1 MKYAFPATSTL
12 TSPSASKQEKDIPSL
27 EVQSGNVIQVAKLA
41 EVHQL
46 QFAQNAFQVT
56 LYPVAHVSPAM
67 TPTLSPVPLKMQ
79 VTLSL
84 AKKDIP
90 QDTTQISQQE
100 LAMLVLNTVK
110 NA

>member
-1 MKYAFPATSTL
+1 MKYAFPAISTL
-12 TSPSASKQEKDIPSL
+12 TSPFASRQEKDTQSL

-46 QFAQNAFQVT
+46 QFAHNAFQVT
-56 LYPVAHVSPAM
+56 LYQVAHVSPAM

-79 VTLSL
+79 ATLSH